1 MAIERKGDKREDFK
15 IFYSLDLAVRL
26 GFSIA
31 IPLIIFIL
39 IGRFLDSYF
48 NTFPVFILLGM
59 IVGLASSIFE
69 IFRSVLPLL
78 DDRKNDGEKDKK

>member
-1 MAIERKGDKREDFK
+1 MTIDRKNDKREDFK
-15 IFYSLDLAVRL
+15 MFYSLDLAVRL

-48 NTFPVFILLGM
+48 NTFPVFVLLGLFFG
-59 IVGLASSIFE
+59 ITVSIYE
-69 IFRSVLPLL
+69 IFRSVLPIL
-78 DDRKNDGEKDKK
+78 DDRKNNGKK

>member
-1 MAIERKGDKREDFK
+1 MAIEQKGDKKEDFK
-15 IFYSLDLAVRL
+15 MFYSLDLAARL

-39 IGRFLDSYF
+39 MGRFLDGFF
-48 NTFPVFILLGM
+48 NTSPIFVLLGL

-78 DDRKNDGEKDKK
+78 DDGKNDGEKGKR

>member
-1 MAIERKGDKREDFK
+1 MTMEQKNDKRENFK
-15 IFYSLDLAVRL
+15 MFYSLDLAARL

-31 IPLIIFIL
+31 VPMIIFIL
-39 IGRFLDSYF
+39 VGRFLDSYF
-48 NTFPVFILLGM
+48 NTFPIFVLLGL

-78 DDRKNDGEKDKK
+78 DDGKNDGKKGKR